1 MVNLGGHSFL
11 KGIGK
16 LFERQLFLLLKVKSS
31 EESLSEVGWETE
43 TVNLQE
49 LVKARFIDCV
59 TRASI
64 VAQLFE
70 NLPNL

>member
-1 MVNLGGHSFL
+1 L

-16 LFERQLFLLLKVKSS
+16 LLERQLFLLLEVKSS
-31 EESLSEVGWETE
+31 EESLSEVGWKTE

-49 LVKARFIDCV
+49 LVKANFIDCV
-59 TRASI
+59 ARASI